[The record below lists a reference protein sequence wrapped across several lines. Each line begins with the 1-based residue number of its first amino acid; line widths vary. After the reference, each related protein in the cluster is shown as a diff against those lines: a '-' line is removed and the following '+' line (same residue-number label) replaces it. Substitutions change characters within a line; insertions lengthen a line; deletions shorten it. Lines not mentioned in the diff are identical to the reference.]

1 MAETPNAEPHM
12 PESNSLELATD
23 REVLE
28 VSRRLLD
35 KNRDAYRELAK

>member
-12 PESNSLELATD
+12 PESNLLEPAAD
-23 REVLE
+23 SEVLE